1 MVTKRIKESAFSS
14 AKDPAFRARAVSE
27 YMRIRK
33 WLGRNV
39 NFETSSI
46 LDFGCGQGIGAAS
59 FALRHPGASV
69 WAVDV
74 APPDVSILESRLE
87 SQLGVG
93 IPENLNFSSNL
104 DEILEREMRFDL
116 IYSWSVFEHVRASEL
131 AGLFKKIK
139 HCLSTD
145 GRFFMQVSPLYFSPR
160 GSHLYRYFS
169 SPWHHLT
176 LSIDEIREALFA
188 ATTEKRRERG
198 WRQFIELNRL
208 TATDILGQATTSGLK
223 LIRKELSKTD
233 KIPPPSLVHVY
244 NEDALLT
251 EEVIALFR

>member
-1 MVTKRIKESAFSS
+1 M
-14 AKDPAFRARAVSE
+14 D
-27 YMRIRK
+27 
-33 WLGRNV
+33 
-39 NFETSSI
+39 FETSRI
-46 LDFGCGQGIGAAS
+46 LDFGCGQGIAAAS

-69 WAVDV
+69 YAVDV
-74 APPDVSILESRLE
+74 APPDVSILETQLE

-93 IPENLNFSSNL
+93 IPENLNFISNL

-131 AGLFKKIK
+131 EGLFKKIK
-139 HCLSTD
+139 SCLSVD
-145 GRFFMQVSPLYFSPR
+145 GRFFMQINPLYFSPR

-176 LSIDEIREALFA
+176 LSIDELRDVLFA
-188 ATTEKRRERG
+188 ADNEKRRDRE

-208 TATDILGQATTSGLK
+208 TATDILGRASASGLK
-223 LIRKELSKTD
+223 LTRKELSKTD
-233 KIPPPSLVHVY
+233 KIPPPRLARVY
-244 NEDALLT
+244 SQDALLT